1 MKTGFGFDKT
11 IFLLD
16 QVPFSFP
23 IYSMPDGKFETIF
36 LPYIFSTAKDMLD
49 TFQVS

>member
-36 LPYIFSTAKDMLD
+36 YLIFSQQLKIC
-49 TFQVS
+49 